1 MNSPRYMYDP
11 LFDHVFDLS
20 YKKIPNL
27 KILIKVDEYKNRL
40 FTKQFLSI
48 TLREI
53 FFFFFTTK

>member
-27 KILIKVDEYKNRL
+27 KILIKVDEYKNTIDYSR
-40 FTKQFLSI
+40 SNY
-48 TLREI
+48 
-53 FFFFFTTK
+53 